1 MKKQKNILLFSIL
14 VFLSAC
20 SSQPTQ
26 APGFI
31 FTVVAETQRAAALQT
46 ERAESLYTKT
56 PILVTLRPTLTPYPT
71 ATTYIYVANTPTPTP
86 SATRTPRIRTT
97 WPDWKTG
104 DVIRMP
110 SGSGENIGT
119 SKKFA
124 GLTGLKVIVVRP
136 NGIVLR
142 PIPDKSIGGP
152 KEERGSAFTLTGV
165 MNKNNL
171 FGWLFA
177 QVIAVDGNI
186 YWVGGT
192 EGDENTDP
200 TFALA
205 FYYPELTPSPTPS
218 STPTPTPA
226 P

>member
-1 MKKQKNILLFSIL
+1 MKKQKSIFLLLILML
-14 VFLSAC
+14 LSSC
-20 SSQPTQ
+20 SAQPTQ

-31 FTVVAETQRAAALQT
+31 YTVVAETQRAAALQT

-56 PILVTLRPTLTPYPT
+56 PTPATLRATLTLEATPT
-71 ATTYIYVANTPTPTP
+71 VYIYVADTPTPTP

-119 SKKFA
+119 NKKFA
-124 GLTGLKVIVVRP
+124 SLTGLRVIVARA
-136 NGIVLR
+136 NGVVLR
-142 PIPDKSIGGP
+142 PLPDKSIGGP

-177 QVIAVDGNI
+177 QVIAVDGNT
-186 YWVGGT
+186 YWVGGS

-218 STPTPTPA
+218 STPTPTPV